1 MKLIGLHGHAGAGK
15 NTFAEE
21 FHYAA
26 FFEYAFAAPVKAV
39 CMEVF
44 GLSHMDFVDRAR
56 KEEVIDYWNKSPRE
70 LAQYV
75 GTEMFRNHFGSD
87 IWIKSLEARLIRDLS
102 AREDKN
108 RKVLITD
115 VRFQNEADWITK
127 QGGWIIHLTRPGYEG
142 NVGISSHASEQTL
155 DFTHLTK
162 GENYHKILNEGS
174 ITDLQLK
181 AQQFISLY
189 QL

>member
-21 FHYAA
+21 FHYAS
-26 FFEYAFAAPVKAV
+26 FFEYSFATPIKTV

-44 GLSHMDFVDRAR
+44 GLSHMDFLDRNR
-56 KEEVIDYWNKSPRE
+56 KEELIDFWNKSPRE

-87 IWIKSLEARLIRDLS
+87 IWIKSLEARLIRDLY
-102 AREDKN
+102 AREHENK
-108 RKVLITD
+108 KVIITD
-115 VRFQNEADWITK
+115 VRFQNEADWIIK
-127 QGGWIIHLTRPGYEG
+127 QGGWIIHLTRPGHEG
-142 NVGISSHASEQTL
+142 NVGIQGHLSEQPL
-155 DFTHLTK
+155 NFAHLTQ
-162 GENYHKILNEGS
+162 GENYHEVLNAGS

-181 AQQFISLY
+181 AQHFITQH